1 MNGITY
7 YKLQSP
13 YFGDVTKNCSLNGLE
28 VDQNFFTLEGRDVK
42 SITVEKEHIVIS
54 FVNGESIN
62 TSLESTLATVY
73 EFDKT
78 NGVLK
83 ITRNGV
89 TQEIGG
95 FLTLDA
101 IKEVVKNVGLVY
113 VDGTLK
119 GNGKPYSPIG
129 ISSTYKTGAYKPV
142 ERLID
147 LCNNESLPLANEVK
161 NGDRF
166 LTYEKHST
174 LGLLYNYE
182 GVKHIAC
189 DLACASNG
197 WRIPTKEDWDDMMNA
212 VEVDETCKNHN
223 LVMSNKLLGCVAGKI
238 LKSTD
243 MWKEYAADDVNNQCN
258 CNTTNNINTQIQSC
272 NEPFY
277 GEVGKTQCSCN
288 ASSTQGINK
297 YGFNV
302 IPVGYADDTK
312 QYQYYKERTWY
323 WTATNQEYTNAFTKR
338 FTYNTNKV
346 YQDVTPTDFYL
357 SLRLIKDFDGTNHIE
372 CEEILGGVYPTVL
385 MPSTKNGSAIWT
397 AINIDL
403 TNSDYKGL
411 MPNVNDESV
420 LVNKYY
426 INEWNGKKWVR
437 NELKEGETVVIK
449 HSDNGDDCVEYRVIN
464 GIIVNTSSI
473 LYNEVVN
480 SIKDDFE
487 RIETLIKEESERALE
502 SEKKLQTEI
511 DSTTVLVVENENKIQ
526 SLTDEVVVIREN
538 VETTISNLNVIS
550 EKIDKEIERAI
561 ASEEELHTSIIDIE
575 QQFSNRIDEEITA
588 VTENLNNKTAEL
600 NSKISEVNETLPIQE
615 GTVFD
620 SKTGVLTIKSG
631 NETND
636 INVQFSFNFGEI

>member
-42 SITVEKEHIVIS
+42 SITVDNEHIVIS

-62 TSLESTLATVY
+62 TSLETTLATSY
-73 EFDKT
+73 EFDRI

-83 ITRNGV
+83 ITRNGI

-95 FLTLDA
+95 FITLDA
-101 IKEVVKNVGLVY
+101 IKEVIKNVGLVY

-119 GNGKPYSPIG
+119 GNGKPYNPIG

-147 LCNNESLPLANEVK
+147 LCNNETLPLPSEVK

-197 WRIPTKEDWDDMMNA
+197 WRIPTKEDWDDMLNA
-212 VEVDETCKNHN
+212 IEVDGTCKNHN

-288 ASSTQGINK
+288 ASSTQGIDK

-357 SLRLIKDFDGTNHIE
+357 SLRLIKDFDGTNHVE

-385 MPSTKNGSAIWT
+385 MPSAKNGSAIWT

-449 HSDNGDDCVEYRVIN
+449 HTPNKDECVEYRVIN
-464 GIIVNTSSI
+464 GTIVNTSSI
-473 LYNEVVN
+473 LYNEVVE

-487 RIETLIKEESERALE
+487 RIENLITEETQRALNAE
-502 SEKKLQTEI
+502 TVLQTSI
-511 DSTTVLVVENENKIQ
+511 DATTVLVAENENKIQ
-526 SLTDEVVVIREN
+526 NLSNEIEN
-538 VETTISNLNVIS
+538 INNTVENNLNNINTIA
-550 EKIDKEIERAI
+550 EKIEKEIEERITDVNEEQSRAEE
-561 ASEEELHTSIIDIE
+561 SERLLQEDI
-575 QQFSNRIDEEITA
+575 
-588 VTENLNNKTAEL
+588 NNKTAEL
-600 NSKISEVNETLPIQE
+600 DTKISEVNKTLPVQE
-615 GTVFD
+615 GTIFD
-620 SKTGVLTIKSG
+620 SNTGILTIKSG
-631 NETND
+631 NDSND
-636 INVQFSFNFGEI
+636 INVQFSFDFGEI

>member
-42 SITVEKEHIVIS
+42 SITVDNEHIVIS

-62 TSLESTLATVY
+62 TSLETTLATSY
-73 EFDKT
+73 EFDRI

-83 ITRNGV
+83 ITRNGI
-89 TQEIGG
+89 TQEISG
-95 FLTLDA
+95 FITLDA
-101 IKEVVKNVGLVY
+101 IKEVIKNVGLVY

-119 GNGKPYSPIG
+119 GNGKPYNPIG

-147 LCNNESLPLANEVK
+147 LCNNETLPLPSEVK

-197 WRIPTKEDWDDMMNA
+197 WRIPTKEDWDDMLNA
-212 VEVDETCKNHN
+212 IEVDGTCKNHN

-288 ASSTQGINK
+288 ASSTQGIDK

-357 SLRLIKDFDGTNHIE
+357 SLRLIKDFDGTNHVE

-385 MPSTKNGSAIWT
+385 MPSAKNGSAIWT

-449 HSDNGDDCVEYRVIN
+449 HTPNKDECVEYRVIN
-464 GIIVNTSSI
+464 GTIVNTSSI
-473 LYNEVVN
+473 LYNEVVE

-487 RIETLIKEESERALE
+487 RIENLITEETQRALNAE
-502 SEKKLQTEI
+502 TVLQTSI
-511 DSTTVLVVENENKIQ
+511 DATTVLVAENENKIQ
-526 SLTDEVVVIREN
+526 NLSNEIEN
-538 VETTISNLNVIS
+538 INNTVENNLNNINTIA
-550 EKIDKEIERAI
+550 EKIEKEIEERITDVNEEQSRAEE
-561 ASEEELHTSIIDIE
+561 SERLLQEDI
-575 QQFSNRIDEEITA
+575 
-588 VTENLNNKTAEL
+588 NNKTAEL
-600 NSKISEVNETLPIQE
+600 DTKISEVNKTLPVQE
-615 GTVFD
+615 GTIFD
-620 SKTGVLTIKSG
+620 SNTGILTIKSG
-631 NETND
+631 NDSND
-636 INVQFSFNFGEI
+636 INVQFSFDFGEI